1 MSGTS
6 LLKGRLGE
14 KVFNEKFS
22 LLTDRTPRNRGCYP
36 FFDAE
41 GTVKEGD
48 KFYFVKEG
56 VFEGLAT
63 CKRTAQQFSLPLSG
77 TAASSFDSVPA
88 AGFGGVTVAN
98 THAKLSDI
106 VKGKAVYVAV
116 TSGGDMTPDGTLGLP
131 VMLAY
136 LYEDGKLL
144 GTLPEFSL
152 SGSLF
157 DVFGKDYLG
166 AAENDIFSFANKEK
180 VLVTKFKFNRG

>member
-1 MSGTS
+1 M
-6 LLKGRLGE
+6 
-14 KVFNEKFS
+14 
-22 LLTDRTPRNRGCYP
+22 
-36 FFDAE
+36 
-41 GTVKEGD
+41 
-48 KFYFVKEG
+48 
-56 VFEGLAT
+56 
-63 CKRTAQQFSLPLSG
+63 
-77 TAASSFDSVPA
+77 
-88 AGFGGVTVAN
+88 TVAN
-98 THAKLSDI
+98 THANLSDI